1 MRINVAVFGQLFWLC
16 GLPLPPMRGG
26 QGWPSSGSKENC
38 ITPKTCEP
46 SLNFLAETLA
56 ENVCASDAYLGP
68 TKAGAAQADGAFAH
82 EAGHFGQTISAYQ
95 HGRLVDP
102 VPATEP
108 GRDGQLS
115 EAVNSLMQKMEALE
129 AQNAKLLEL
138 LAARL

>member
-1 MRINVAVFGQLFWLC
+1 MG
-16 GLPLPPMRGG
+16 
-26 QGWPSSGSKENC
+26 PSKDG
-38 ITPKTCEP
+38 
-46 SLNFLAETLA
+46 
-56 ENVCASDAYLGP
+56 
-68 TKAGAAQADGAFAH
+68 AQASGAFAH

-108 GRDGQLS
+108 GRDGELS